1 MWWLWFGVGLCLK
14 RQDYCASSNSGF
26 TLGNLVNSI
35 WGQFYEHKNFCV
47 IHILFTQLIS
57 LFPASSGVVM
67 YRTVLYSAVHYCTV
81 VYRTVL
87 YYTVL
92 SYYTV
97 LYFAMVY
104 FIIMY
109 VINSYEMYC
118 HVMFCYVMYCY
129 TVQYCNVL
137 LHTVQYCNV
146 LLHSTV
152 L

>member
-1 MWWLWFGVGLCLK
+1 MGSQVQLPTGGNQVWDLNIG
-14 RQDYCASSNSGF
+14 
-26 TLGNLVNSI
+26 GNL
-35 WGQFYEHKNFCV
+35 
-47 IHILFTQLIS
+47 L
-57 LFPASSGVVM
+57 
-67 YRTVLYSAVHYCTV
+67 
-81 VYRTVL
+81 
-87 YYTVL
+87 
-92 SYYTV
+92 YYTV

-152 L
+152 LYIDIIYLNYSQCVCFVHLNVITVQ